1 MLAQAEKALMRADMT
16 CMAVFVLGFAALF
29 GSVDMSIAQQNPVI
43 AIDVALKPDATMI
56 HRAKA
61 ANARL
66 LKADPK
72 GFALDATHNPHI
84 TMLQQ
89 FVRTADL
96 DKVFA
101 AVGEALA
108 GENPATWTLTA
119 FKYYALPMAGVGV
132 AGIVIEPT
140 DDLIRLQQK
149 IIDAVLPFSAKTG
162 TVAAFVSS
170 DAGRDIQPDLIDYVK
185 NFVSIG
191 SGKKFNPHVTIGVAS
206 DGYLKAML
214 AEPFESFAFSPAGAA
229 VFHLGTFGTARK
241 ELKALM
247 LTR

>member
-1 MLAQAEKALMRADMT
+1 MRAT
-16 CMAVFVLGFAALF
+16 LKHVSVLVLGFVALL
-29 GSVDMSIAQQNPVI
+29 GSPEMSPAQQNPVI

-56 HRAKA
+56 QHAKA

-66 LKADPK
+66 RKAYPT

-89 FVRTADL
+89 FVHTADL

-101 AVGEALA
+101 AVSEVLA
-108 GENPATWTLTA
+108 AEKPTGWKLTA

-140 DDLIRLQQK
+140 NDLVRLQQK
-149 IIDAVLPFSAKTG
+149 IIDAVLPFTAKTG
-162 TVAAFVSS
+162 TVAAFMST
-170 DAGRDIQPDLIDYVK
+170 DDGRDIQADLIDYVK
-185 NFVSIG
+185 TFVSIG

-206 DGYLKAML
+206 DAYLKAML
-214 AEPFESFAFSPAGAA
+214 AEPFESFTFQPAGAA
-229 VFHLGTFGTARK
+229 VYHLGTFGTARK
-241 ELKALM
+241 ELKALVS
-247 LTR
+247 TR

>member
-1 MLAQAEKALMRADMT
+1 MRAHLKGL
-16 CMAVFVLGFAALF
+16 AALVFGFAALF
-29 GSVDMSIAQQNPVI
+29 GSADMSIAQQNPVI
-43 AIDVALKPDATMI
+43 AIDVALRPDATMVQ
-56 HRAKA
+56 RASA

-66 LKADPK
+66 LKVYPA

-96 DKVFA
+96 DKVYA
-101 AVGEALA
+101 AVSAALA
-108 GENPATWTLTA
+108 GENPTTWTLTA

-149 IIDAVLPFSAKTG
+149 IIDAVMPFSAKTG
-162 TVAAFVSS
+162 TVAAFMST
-170 DAGRDIQPDLIDYVK
+170 DDGRDIQPDLIDYVK

-206 DGYLKAML
+206 DAYLKTML
-214 AEPFESFAFSPAGAA
+214 AEPFESFSFSPAGAS
-229 VFHLGTFGTARK
+229 VFQLGTFGTARK
-241 ELKALM
+241 ELKALV
-247 LTR
+247 LTP